1 MISDGLIGSSFLPQA
16 NKNIEENKKVIKINI
31 L

>member
-16 NKNIEENKKVIKINI
+16 YKKIEENKKVIKINI

>member
-1 MISDGLIGSSFLPQA
+1 MISDGLIGSYFLPQA
-16 NKNIEENKKVIKINI
+16 YKNIEENKKVIKINI